1 MCLNIDVYTSDKM
14 LDYCSCKVS
23 EIFLYL
29 FFSIFMII
37 VIWLFKKYKVFS
49 QVRRSLQPL
58 HDMIHVF
65 ISMT

>member
-23 EIFLYL
+23 EISLYL

-49 QVRRSLQPL
+49 QVRNTF
-58 HDMIHVF
+58 F
-65 ISMT
+65 IKALDLYNLCMT